1 MSADP
6 SDLSA
11 LPSPVILKTSINRY
25 QLIERLRQ
33 PFWSRCTKDYLCT
46 LQQRVTSWIR
56 KHFKQPVAFYL
67 SSGFVTADRLSS
79 LIMEVLNCCFDAGN
93 NICASV
99 CDMDGV
105 NKKALCLLGAFVENP
120 YIEVSNHK
128 IVTLFDTPHL
138 LKCFRN
144 LFMKYDVRF
153 STNITS
159 DNKQGIGIAKWSHI
173 RQFYELDNNNPNF
186 VFAPALSNEHLDPN
200 SKQKMRVKLAAQVLS
215 HSVAAGI
222 YTKVAGGKKSDL
234 LLSYGNSPSKD
245 GWIWTLNGIEMLWK
259 ILSAKHKAIKS
270 LSTRRF
276 QQDPLENLFGCIRYN
291 CGSNSNPTVSQ
302 FIAGLKTAVIS
313 NMAHTGSCNCE
324 LDSNSAII
332 NNFKTL
338 LTPDTDI
345 QTETVQ
351 SEIKQ
356 IEKDIEESVVSSL
369 EQNLD
374 VGKSELQACAYV
386 CGFIVKNIK
395 ITVKIVKIF

>member
-1 MSADP
+1 
-6 SDLSA
+6 
-11 LPSPVILKTSINRY
+11 
-25 QLIERLRQ
+25 
-33 PFWSRCTKDYLCT
+33 
-46 LQQRVTSWIR
+46 
-56 KHFKQPVAFYL
+56 
-67 SSGFVTADRLSS
+67 
-79 LIMEVLNCCFDAGN
+79 MEVLNCCFDAGN

-128 IVTLFDTPHL
+128 IDTLFDTPHL

-222 YTKVAGGKKSDL
+222 YTKVAGGDMPTEALATANLITNMDELFYGVNASTPDLRRGKKFSSNIKQSSEHL
-234 LLSYGNSPSKD
+234 QMFYKMKTFFKNFEFLGCRGASKD

-276 QQDPLENLFGCIRYN
+276 
-291 CGSNSNPTVSQ
+291 
-302 FIAGLKTAVIS
+302 
-313 NMAHTGSCNCE
+313 
-324 LDSNSAII
+324 
-332 NNFKTL
+332 
-338 LTPDTDI
+338 
-345 QTETVQ
+345 
-351 SEIKQ
+351 
-356 IEKDIEESVVSSL
+356 
-369 EQNLD
+369 
-374 VGKSELQACAYV
+374 
-386 CGFIVKNIK
+386 
-395 ITVKIVKIF
+395 